1 MDNPPTLA
9 NRLAV
14 HICHDLAKHAPKTL
28 HALDNWLDHCGC
40 WLAEL
45 ARCPRRPD
53 QVPFMVGLLG
63 LSLSREMDLTLPD
76 ACQVLRDHM
85 KLHLLTKEAT
95 S

>member
-1 MDNPPTLA
+1 MPHLA

-28 HALDNWLDHCGC
+28 HALENWLDHCGF

>member
-1 MDNPPTLA
+1 MPHLA

-14 HICHDLAKHAPKTL
+14 HICHDLAKHAPQTL
-28 HALDNWLDHCGC
+28 HALDNWLDHCGF
-40 WLAEL
+40 WLAQL
-45 ARCPRRPD
+45 AACPRTPD
-53 QVPFMVGLLG
+53 QAQFMVGLLG